1 MGEQRRMASQQ
12 FWLVRIELVVVEAMF
27 LFFPFRILRHFA
39 TLRVL
44 LLATRLQPYHED
56 RQSAD

>member
-1 MGEQRRMASQQ
+1 MASQQ